1 LTSSSLVALLK
12 SEIFACECF
21 WCPTILEIE
30 NNSLI
35 GAWVSNEAHYLVTNL
50 VKVLNAWS
58 IKSVVLDSGKIPWS
72 ILWSLVR
79 ETIEKPI
86 D

>member
-1 LTSSSLVALLK
+1 MISSILIALLE
-12 SEIFACECF
+12 SEILICECF
-21 WCPTILEIE
+21 WYPTILEIE

-58 IKSVVLDSGKIPWS
+58 IKSVVLDTGKIPWS